1 MIFPSSL
8 PFQSK
13 VTRVRIFQSWKRR
26 EIPRPHSSLEKSNR
40 CPGKKILWLVWN
52 RGGRQWPWKLV
63 PWPVSV
69 LLYLQGK
76 EGAGE
81 LRRKGPKRTVRKSRE
96 AYFWESSLQLYP
108 ICPTLF
114 HHHTSCR
121 PTNDNPTSTTILGHL
136 YISQWDLCRC
146 SWHKTGVSEA
156 SYSKRRQRK
165 CFQKCN
171 SQILLTFW
179 VCVGCKHR
187 DLLFVSQKL
196 KGDERCSFRWPRMV
210 VDVGLSLVGRQ
221 DVWWW
226 NRVGQMGYN
235 CNELS
240 QK

>member
-81 LRRKGPKRTVRKSRE
+81 QRRKGPKRTVRKSRE

-136 YISQWDLCRC
+136 KLHLSSPFSFWETNKRSLCL
-146 SWHKTGVSEA
+146 HPTHTQKVSKIWLLHFWKHFLCLLLLYEA
-156 SYSKRRQRK
+156 SDTPVLCHEHLQR
-165 CFQKCN
+165 
-171 SQILLTFW
+171 SHW
-179 VCVGCKHR
+179 
-187 DLLFVSQKL
+187 
-196 KGDERCSFRWPRMV
+196 EM
-210 VDVGLSLVGRQ
+210 
-221 DVWWW
+221 
-226 NRVGQMGYN
+226 
-235 CNELS
+235 
-240 QK
+240 